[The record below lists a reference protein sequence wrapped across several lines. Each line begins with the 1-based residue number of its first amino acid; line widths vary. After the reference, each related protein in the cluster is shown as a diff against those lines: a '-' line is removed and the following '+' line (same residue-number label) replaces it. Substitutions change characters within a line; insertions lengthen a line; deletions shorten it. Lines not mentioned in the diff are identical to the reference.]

1 MNYIYDIVLNFNREY
16 YNFFEWNKRDNIVNV
31 KKIPLFLI
39 DNDTFRCLKYDNV
52 VVGTD
57 FINMIKDKTYTY
69 SRSRLGNAVL
79 VSNGR
84 EVIGILFDDKGSLIK
99 RSSLLLDE
107 EEEVLN
113 ELIRNDVFKID
124 IVKSSKNRIS
134 MISRNQREKMSFLTR
149 YINKEN
155 NIINLKY
162 LYYDYFETEC
172 DDMNSIKK
180 ALLKEIKCNWNSRL
194 DSFYETVRIF
204 KKIKN

>member
-39 DNDTFRCLKYDNV
+39 DNDTFKCLKYDNV

-79 VSNGR
+79 VSNGK
-84 EVIGILFDDKGSLIK
+84 EVIGVLFDDKGSLIK

-172 DDMNSIKK
+172 DDMDSIKK
-180 ALLKEIKCNWNSRL
+180 SLLKEIKCNWNNRL

>member
-39 DNDTFRCLKYDNV
+39 DNDTFKCLKYDNV

-57 FINMIKDKTYTY
+57 FVNMIKDKTYSY

-79 VSNGR
+79 VSNGK
-84 EVIGILFDDKGSLIK
+84 EVIGVLFDDKGSLIK

-113 ELIRNDVFKID
+113 ELIRNDTFKIN

-149 YINKEN
+149 YISKEN
-155 NIINLKY
+155 NIMNLKY

-172 DDMNSIKK
+172 DDIDCIKK

-194 DSFYETVRIF
+194 DNFYETVRIF